1 MDDGE
6 YIAMSYSMYENTLR
20 LSFLPQIMLKFWR
33 SGCDAHDL
41 SSAKKLAPQISSV
54 PESLVRWGMASS
66 STLLLLYVVYQTT
79 KWIFQ
84 IWDFDDNTS

>member
-6 YIAMSYSMYENTLR
+6 YIAMSYSMYENTFR

-33 SGCDAHDL
+33 SGCGAHDL

-54 PESLVRWGMASS
+54 PVSS
-66 STLLLLYVVYQTT
+66 
-79 KWIFQ
+79 
-84 IWDFDDNTS
+84 

>member
-6 YIAMSYSMYENTLR
+6 YIAMSYSMYENTFR
-20 LSFLPQIMLKFWR
+20 LSFLSQIMLKFWT

-54 PESLVRWGMASS
+54 PFSS
-66 STLLLLYVVYQTT
+66 
-79 KWIFQ
+79 
-84 IWDFDDNTS
+84 